1 MLPAS
6 HRSHTDLQGDIQVV
20 YDRYEE
26 GRKTLSELIRF
37 FTDRIDADTSY
48 AKDIS
53 KLVTKAYSVTER
65 GCAWCDYLF
74 LIICQLCR

>member
-1 MLPAS
+1 M
-6 HRSHTDLQGDIQVV
+6 

-37 FTDRIDADTSY
+37 FSDRVEADTSY

-65 GCAWCDYLF
+65 GCAYV
-74 LIICQLCR
+74 R